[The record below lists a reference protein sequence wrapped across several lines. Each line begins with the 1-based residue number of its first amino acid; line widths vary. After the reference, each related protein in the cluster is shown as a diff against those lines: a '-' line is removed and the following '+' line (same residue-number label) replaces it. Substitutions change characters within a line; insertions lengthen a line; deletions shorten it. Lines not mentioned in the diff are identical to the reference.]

1 MHHSIVSF
9 LAAATLLSTISTA
22 DVVRESAAVSVAAF
36 SGHVY
41 RDRVYVR
48 FINALSVRERA
59 GELSELRGVPL
70 PKVPGV
76 TWRRLHEVSDD
87 ALQEQRE
94 QAEKFWQ
101 RELPDLRNE
110 FVMTLAPGAD
120 LAKTIDALRQMPEVA
135 AADPLPLPVAPPLP
149 PDYRGSQQ
157 YLNASPVGTA
167 PSLAWT
173 WPGGRGQAVRVTD
186 LEYGYNLA
194 HEDLPAITRIGAL
207 GNNPFDNNHGTAV
220 LSILFGSDNGWGV
233 VGGVPDA
240 AKSFAYCYFN
250 TTGYNLAG
258 AITSVSVASAPGDV
272 LLIEQ
277 QAAGPSG
284 GTAYVPS
291 EWSLPVYNATVQAVG
306 AGRIV
311 VAAAGN
317 GGENLDG
324 PAFNTGHRPFIAAN
338 NSGAIVVGAGAAG
351 PNNSPS
357 TTSRS
362 RLSFSCYGSR
372 LSLQGWGERVYAAGY
387 GSAFSAEGVNR
398 YFTSGFNGT
407 SSASPTVV
415 NAAAVVSSV
424 YETVTGTPINPLTLR
439 AALVSTGAAQ
449 TSGANPATQNIG
461 PLPNA
466 VAALYQVLATGDCN
480 QNQIPDRV
488 DIAMGMADV
497 NGDLIPDECQTLGC
511 DDIDFNNN
519 GVFPEDQ
526 DITDFFAVLA
536 GASCPTCND
545 IDFNNN
551 GVFPEDQD
559 VVDFFNVLA
568 GGTCG

>member
-1 MHHSIVSF
+1 MRSSWIGLFAVAVSGG
-9 LAAATLLSTISTA
+9 T
-22 DVVRESAAVSVAAF
+22 VVASGIAVEPAAVSVAAF
-36 SGHVY
+36 SGQAY

-48 FINALSVRERA
+48 FANTLAVRERGGTIIEERGA
-59 GELSELRGVPL
+59 ELPDL
-70 PKVPGV
+70 PGV
-76 TWRRLHEVSDD
+76 TWRRLHEVSD
-87 ALQEQRE
+87 AELQEQRAE
-94 QAEKFWQ
+94 AEKFWQ

-110 FVMTLAPGAD
+110 FVMMLAPGGA
-120 LAKTIDALRQMPEVA
+120 LEQTIDAMRQLPQIADVA
-135 AADPLPLPVAPPLP
+135 PLPLPVQPPLP
-149 PDYRGSQQ
+149 PNYRTLQQ
-157 YLNASPVGTA
+157 YLNASPVGTG
-167 PSLAWT
+167 PSLAWA

-186 LEYGYNLA
+186 LEYGYNAA
-194 HEDLPAITRIGAL
+194 HEDLPPITRFGAL
-207 GNNPFDNNHGTAV
+207 GTNPFDDNHGTAV
-220 LSILFGSDNGWGV
+220 LSILFGLDNGWGV

-240 AKSFAYCYFN
+240 AKSFAYCYFASS
-250 TTGYNLAG
+250 GYNLAG
-258 AITSVSVASAPGDV
+258 AITTASTASARGDV

-277 QAAGPSG
+277 QTTGPSG

-306 AGRIV
+306 AGRII

-317 GGENLDG
+317 GGENLD
-324 PAFNTGHRPFIAAN
+324 AASFNTGHRPFIPAN
-338 NSGAIVVGAGAAG
+338 NSGAILVGAGAAG

-372 LSLQGWGERVYAAGY
+372 LSMQGWGERVYAAGY
-387 GSAFSAEGVNR
+387 GGIFSAEGVNR
-398 YFTSGFNGT
+398 YFTSSFSGT

-439 AALVSTGAAQ
+439 AALISTGAAQ

-466 VAALYQVLATGDCN
+466 VAALYEVLATGDCN
-480 QNQIPDRV
+480 QNQIPDRI

-497 NGDLIPDECQTLGC
+497 NGDLIPDGCQTLGC

-526 DITDFFAVLA
+526 DVADFLQVLA
-536 GASCPTCND
+536 GASCPACND

-559 VVDFFNVLA
+559 VIDFFNVLA